1 MTDRLFW
8 RILRWMFM
16 ATLVGVICCLWVKCN
31 YLEKQNA
38 VLASRVQTLDEAVR
52 GADGIVLRVRTV
64 ARANGLPPWG
74 LGAEE
79 GRTR

>member
-1 MTDRLFW
+1 MTW

-16 ATLVGVICCLWVKCN
+16 ATLVGVVGCLWVKCDA
-31 YLEKQNA
+31 LEKQNTLLA
-38 VLASRVQTLDEAVR
+38 VRVQTLDREVR
-52 GADGIVLRVRTV
+52 GADSIVLRVRKV

-79 GRTR
+79 